1 MSDAMPET
9 ASVDAGIQ
17 VIEAMDRARRQMLIM
32 VVVTCTLFLA
42 PQIVLTFSAGHLS
55 RAAVVILT
63 LAGMAGAVAWMV
75 QMWRYHRFQKRL
87 CERPDLRRRLEDER
101 VRALRLQAIYRAW
114 WVLAVVVA
122 IGVGIGPFV
131 ELPHMAVL
139 LTLLLLTVNLPIVF
153 FLALDRD

>member
-1 MSDAMPET
+1 MSDAMSET
-9 ASVDAGIQ
+9 TSVDAGIQ
-17 VIEAMDRARRQMLIM
+17 VAEAMDRVRRQMLIM
-32 VVVTCTLFLA
+32 VVVACTAWFA
-42 PQIVLTFSAGHLS
+42 PQIVLTFSAELLS
-55 RAAVVILT
+55 RTVVVILT

-87 CERPDLRRRLEDER
+87 GERPDLRHRLDDER
-101 VRALRLQAIYRAW
+101 VRTLRLQAIYRAW

-153 FLALDRD
+153 FLSLDRD